1 MTVGIALMLLP
12 LLTDY
17 PLQSKHLFLSRKM
30 QLYAVRDICALQ
42 SSLKVSP
49 TLADLHDVIGMED
62 TERKCRNSRRGPRIN
77 LVGTET
83 SIERP

>member
-30 QLYAVRDICALQ
+30 QLYAVSDRQVLDPL
-42 SSLKVSP
+42 LKFCL
-49 TLADLHDVIGMED
+49 TMADWNHIAGVED
-62 TERKCRNSRRGPRIN
+62 P
-77 LVGTET
+77 
-83 SIERP
+83 

>member
-30 QLYAVRDICALQ
+30 QLYAVRDICTLR
-42 SSLKVSP
+42 SLFKS
-49 TLADLHDVIGMED
+49 LSDVG
-62 TERKCRNSRRGPRIN
+62 
-77 LVGTET
+77 
-83 SIERP
+83 